1 MRRLVTFTFFSLIF
15 TSLFRPIKTFAVDVL
30 CVVNG
35 SQGINTALG
44 CVPVEMDKFIAWL
57 LPYLFGISGSIAF
70 LLMVYGFFLMST
82 SQGDPKVIQ
91 GAKETI
97 TSAISGL
104 LVSIFAVFL
113 LRLIALDILK
123 IPGL

>member
-1 MRRLVTFTFFSLIF
+1 
-15 TSLFRPIKTFAVDVL
+15 
-30 CVVNG
+30 
-35 SQGINTALG
+35 
-44 CVPVEMDKFIAWL
+44 
-57 LPYLFGISGSIAF
+57 
-70 LLMVYGFFLMST
+70 MVYGFFLMST